1 MLANKSPFR
10 ALYRHNFLGS
20 GACFNDLTPP
30 LLIQITINMNWKNL
44 TTPQQLEEILEISK
58 STPVLIFKHST
69 RCSISSMAKYRLEGD
84 WNFSAEQIVPYYLDL
99 ITYRN
104 ISNQIAE
111 DFDVYH
117 ESPQV
122 LLIKDGECTYE
133 NSHLDITV
141 EEIGEQILVKG

>member
-1 MLANKSPFR
+1 
-10 ALYRHNFLGS
+10 
-20 GACFNDLTPP
+20 
-30 LLIQITINMNWKNL
+30 MNWNKL
-44 TTPQQLEEILEISK
+44 TTAAQLHEIAETSK

-69 RCSISSMAKYRLEGD
+69 RCPISSMARHRLESD
-84 WNFSAEQIVPYYLDL
+84 WSFEDEQVKPYFLDL
-99 ITYRN
+99 IRYREL
-104 ISNQIAE
+104 SSQVAE

-141 EEIGEQILVKG
+141 AEIGEQLNGQVTR